1 MDEKLGVPPWIG
13 NPHIRHTMQIATHY
27 TTSMRWQ
34 ISSYSWNSPLSDTT
48 RRGALGW
55 QGKID
60 GDGELEKTS
69 ISQWIFRMATR
80 WYKNRWRPLQIVF
93 HRTAGPAWDGFLLRH
108 CAQGD
113 PWGQHKLRSSPQE
126 DAGWQWM
133 AAASLFE
140 RQTSSLNCLNLQQR
154 IRTGQ
159 GVQGS
164 SCFSRTSS
172 RALSRKST
180 RRTANFWMWEPQ
192 TSERLFPGAVTVG
205 SQALQAGLQFHTF
218 SMTGVAKPSGW
229 IRGRQVQGAT
239 NSTAEIGEML
249 HTLCLLV
256 HFYCCTLAWH
266 FVSPLR
272 LCQLLKAH
280 EEQLLQLR
288 SAQVWLHPTPIL
300 SCHHVAKI
308 VEEPWPWFAMR
319 KFQRRFCPCF
329 LCLRFATLSILA
341 LWYSPLR
348 NKLWETGGQSMT
360 RCQDWTR
367 RSQSFAMAKNCRRGL
382 QPAEIR
388 WLEVWRSFAPAG
400 RRANRFPKVLLDL
413 VVMVVLMLVSMV

>member
-1 MDEKLGVPPWIG
+1 MDFPDGYKMVF
-13 NPHIRHTMQIATHY
+13 R
-27 TTSMRWQ
+27 
-34 ISSYSWNSPLSDTT
+34 
-48 RRGALGW
+48 
-55 QGKID
+55 ID
-60 GDGELEKTS
+60 GGLCRFTGQDLPGTGFSLD
-69 ISQWIFRMATR
+69 
-80 WYKNRWRPLQIVF
+80 
-93 HRTAGPAWDGFLLRH
+93 TAPKEIREANTNFDLRH
-108 CAQGD
+108 KKMQDG
-113 PWGQHKLRSSPQE
+113 K
-126 DAGWQWM
+126 WM

-205 SQALQAGLQFHTF
+205 SQAPQAAGLQFHSF

-229 IRGRQVQGAT
+229 IRGRQVPRCCKSYMSM

-266 FVSPLR
+266 FVSLLR
-272 LCQLLKAH
+272 PCQLLKAH

-329 LCLRFATLSILA
+329 LCLRFFHSEHPGTVMPIEEQALRDWRTEYDKVPRLDSLS
-341 LWYSPLR
+341 
-348 NKLWETGGQSMT
+348 
-360 RCQDWTR
+360 RC
-367 RSQSFAMAKNCRRGL
+367 RSQSFAAKNCRRGV

-388 WLEVWRSFAPAG
+388 WLEVWRSVAPAG
-400 RRANRFPKVLLDL
+400 RATRKSISGVARPSGDGAGAGEHGL
-413 VVMVVLMLVSMV
+413 VWFSMVCI